1 MEDDHKTEMIPVP
14 EDIEARLLEIIDT
27 WDRQERARKRIVA
40 AAAFLCLFLAAG
52 ITFRI
57 HSAPEPSARENI
69 SDPVLACQEAGKAL
83 ELLVENLERGLS
95 LIDYTRMHE

>member
-1 MEDDHKTEMIPVP
+1 MEYDHKTEMIPVP
-14 EDIEARLLEIIDT
+14 EDIEARLMAKIDT
-27 WDRQERARKRIVA
+27 WDRQERARKRFVA

-57 HSAPEPSARENI
+57 HSAPEPSVGGTI

-83 ELLVENLERGLS
+83 EQLVGNLERGLS